1 VLIRFINQLAV
12 KPVRPCCFS
21 EQLQF
26 SWDDY
31 WMDPGDVCL
40 VVNENNDTIE
50 FLSGNKVFWAHK
62 NQEGEKYE
70 CLS

>member
-1 VLIRFINQLAV
+1 
-12 KPVRPCCFS
+12 
-21 EQLQF
+21 
-26 SWDDY
+26 
-31 WMDPGDVCL
+31 MDPGDVCL